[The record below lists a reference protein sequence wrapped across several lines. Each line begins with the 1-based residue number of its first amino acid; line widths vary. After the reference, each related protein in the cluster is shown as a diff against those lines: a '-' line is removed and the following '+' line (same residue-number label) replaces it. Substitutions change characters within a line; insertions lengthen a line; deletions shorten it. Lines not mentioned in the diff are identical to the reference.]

1 MEEVSVEGVFY
12 LRAIISCYLRSPN
25 SDLSLVTSEKAIKMV
40 LWRLD
45 CLLFIIVTEYILI
58 NNKVSTITT
67 SISYIHE

>member
-45 CLLFIIVTEYILI
+45 CLLFIVTQYIMI